1 MARHTRSQEDIAKI
15 LDELYMSDPEDIL
28 SESGEEF
35 IPQTHG
41 NTSESEDNLEINS
54 EESDV
59 GSGAESDDDSGQF
72 EDFVAKSGKV
82 WKTSRPPATRRR
94 RCNIVTGRPGP
105 TRITENATTM
115 QEVFNMFVNDEIL
128 EAICTYTNLE
138 ATNVIQEINAKD
150 ITNRIRIW
158 KNVDPVEMRAFFGV
172 LLMAGALHCR
182 KESISEMW
190 TTDESI
196 RRAVFTASMPRD
208 RFVHILQFIRFDDKS
223 TRAQRKENDKLAAF
237 REIWNGF
244 VENCKKLFEPFE
256 EVTVDEQLVAF
267 RGKCPMR
274 QYMKSKP
281 AKYGIKIWAAAD
293 VKTSYLYNL
302 QVYTGRLPG
311 YAPEKNQ
318 GRRVVC
324 DMMEP
329 LFGTGRSVTTDNF
342 FTSVPT
348 AEFLLQKNITM
359 TGTLRKKKPDIPAV
373 MEVAKGRDILSSKFI
388 FSDGLAVVSYVPKK
402 NKTVRVLSSQ
412 YLDVSVS
419 TEDHKKS
426 GMILEYNRTKGG
438 VDNADKLVR
447 EYTCARRTSRWPFRL
462 FMNLLDVGALNS
474 YIIWMCKNRN
484 WNMKKPNRR
493 YNFLMALGKELT
505 KPNIVRRASNPNG
518 FQIHILRAI
527 ESMGVSIVR
536 NCEDSN
542 TSSEARPEKRRKRG
556 RCFQCSRSND
566 RKYSILCSKCNRFV
580 CKQHRVTNTI
590 VTCTRY
596 CDDDSA

>member
-1 MARHTRSQEDIAKI
+1 
-15 LDELYMSDPEDIL
+15 
-28 SESGEEF
+28 
-35 IPQTHG
+35 
-41 NTSESEDNLEINS
+41 
-54 EESDV
+54 
-59 GSGAESDDDSGQF
+59 
-72 EDFVAKSGKV
+72 
-82 WKTSRPPATRRR
+82 
-94 RCNIVTGRPGP
+94 
-105 TRITENATTM
+105 
-115 QEVFNMFVNDEIL
+115 
-128 EAICTYTNLE
+128 
-138 ATNVIQEINAKD
+138 
-150 ITNRIRIW
+150 
-158 KNVDPVEMRAFFGV
+158 
-172 LLMAGALHCR
+172 
-182 KESISEMW
+182 
-190 TTDESI
+190 
-196 RRAVFTASMPRD
+196 
-208 RFVHILQFIRFDDKS
+208 
-223 TRAQRKENDKLAAF
+223 
-237 REIWNGF
+237 
-244 VENCKKLFEPFE
+244 
-256 EVTVDEQLVAF
+256 
-267 RGKCPMR
+267 
-274 QYMKSKP
+274 
-281 AKYGIKIWAAAD
+281 
-293 VKTSYLYNL
+293 
-302 QVYTGRLPG
+302 
-311 YAPEKNQ
+311 
-318 GRRVVC
+318 
-324 DMMEP
+324 
-329 LFGTGRSVTTDNF
+329 
-342 FTSVPT
+342 
-348 AEFLLQKNITM
+348 M

-419 TEDHKKS
+419 TEDHKKP

-556 RCFQCSRSND
+556 RCFQCPRSND